1 MINNG
6 RGAILQPDNFF
17 QIPVLS
23 KGNWG
28 NEQCCQGNA
37 RQEVQPVHQDRL
49 ECTKF
54 HRPRSSGHIKEN
66 NVV

>member
-1 MINNG
+1 MINNAQ
-6 RGAILQPDNFF
+6 GASLQSDNFF

-28 NEQCCQGNA
+28 YKRCYQGNA
-37 RQEVQPVHQDRL
+37 RQEVQPAHQDRL

-54 HRPRSSGHIKEN
+54 HRPGSSSHIKGKT
-66 NVV
+66 VV

>member
-23 KGNWG
+23 KETGEMSSAAKEMQVKKFNL
-28 NEQCCQGNA
+28 
-37 RQEVQPVHQDRL
+37 H
-49 ECTKF
+49 TKTDW
-54 HRPRSSGHIKEN
+54 
-66 NVV
+66 NV